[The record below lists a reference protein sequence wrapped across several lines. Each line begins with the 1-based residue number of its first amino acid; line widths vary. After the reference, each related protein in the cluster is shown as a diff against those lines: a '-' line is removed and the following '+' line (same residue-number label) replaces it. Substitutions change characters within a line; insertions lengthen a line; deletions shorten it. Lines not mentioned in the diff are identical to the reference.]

1 MKFFHIADLHLGK
14 MLHHVPLTET
24 DQAFWVERFLEA
36 VDEHRPDAVVV
47 AGDIYDRRVPPVE
60 AVRLFDHFL
69 TQLARRGVYVF
80 LIPGNHDSAVRVAH
94 VNELLSSHR
103 IFIAGELQRELM
115 HITVPGES
123 VESGDAS
130 VPGKPGEGIDVTFW
144 LLPYIFPKA
153 VADSRV
159 CGREDLSSYD
169 EAARLLLSQ
178 QQIDTS
184 SCNVLVAHQ
193 NVLAGGVKPQHS
205 DSETIIGGI
214 GEIEYT
220 AFDAFDYVALGHI
233 HHAQK
238 VGRETVRYAGCPL
251 YYDFSELGRCKD
263 LTMVT
268 IRSKNDIAIERIP
281 ITLQHQIL
289 QKTGTLSELLEE
301 GAALRDKESYYIQC
315 ILQDAHIPPRALE
328 QLREVYGDSLVNV
341 KREIQSAASQSQT
354 DGEGIPGSSGAPGLE
369 EQFAAFYQ
377 DRMQELPDARQ
388 EAILH
393 RILEQ
398 QSRHG
403 TEYVQ
408 SVSEIPEEEIQEL
421 VELAGEETQEP
432 AAPAGEE
439 TQEPAAPA
447 GEETQEPAAP
457 AGEETQ
463 KPEELAREEA
473 QKSETPAGE

>member
-115 HITVPGES
+115 HITVPGEPGKS
-123 VESGDAS
+123 ADAS
-130 VPGKPGEGIDVTFW
+130 VPVESGESGAASVSGKPGEGIDVTFW

-268 IRSKNDIAIERIP
+268 IRSKDDIAIERIP

-315 ILQDAHIPPRALE
+315 ILQDVHIPPRALE

-354 DGEGIPGSSGAPGLE
+354 DGEGIPGGSGAPGLE

-403 TEYVQ
+403 TDYVQ

-439 TQEPAAPA
+439 TQ
-447 GEETQEPAAP
+447 
-457 AGEETQ
+457 

>member
-115 HITVPGES
+115 HITVPGEPGKS
-123 VESGDAS
+123 ADAS
-130 VPGKPGEGIDVTFW
+130 VPVESGESGAASVSGKPGEGIDVTFW

-268 IRSKNDIAIERIP
+268 IRSKDDIAIERIP

-301 GAALRDKESYYIQC
+301 GAALRNKESYYIQC

-403 TEYVQ
+403 TDYVQ

-439 TQEPAAPA
+439 TQ
-447 GEETQEPAAP
+447 
-457 AGEETQ
+457 

>member
-14 MLHHVPLTET
+14 MLYHVSLTET

-36 VDEHRPDAVVV
+36 VDRHQPDAVVI
-47 AGDIYDRRVPPVE
+47 AGDIYDRRIPPVE
-60 AVRLFDHFL
+60 AVRLFDHL
-69 TQLARRGVYVF
+69 VTELARRGKYVF
-80 LIPGNHDSAVRVAH
+80 VIPGNHDSAVRVAH
-94 VNELLSSHR
+94 VNELLVSHHLY
-103 IFIAGELQRELM
+103 IAGELERELM
-115 HITVPGES
+115 HVTVPGGVLSPAGEG
-123 VESGDAS
+123 VLQGNEYGDGEFQGDAS
-130 VPGKPGEGIDVTFW
+130 GEGQIEGNAPDVTFW

-268 IRSKNDIAIERIP
+268 IRSKDDIAIERIP
-281 ITLQHQIL
+281 ITLRHQIL

-301 GAALRDKESYYIQC
+301 GAALRNKESYYIQC

-328 QLREVYGDSLVNV
+328 QLREV
-341 KREIQSAASQSQT
+341 
-354 DGEGIPGSSGAPGLE
+354 
-369 EQFAAFYQ
+369 
-377 DRMQELPDARQ
+377 
-388 EAILH
+388 
-393 RILEQ
+393 
-398 QSRHG
+398 
-403 TEYVQ
+403 
-408 SVSEIPEEEIQEL
+408 
-421 VELAGEETQEP
+421 
-432 AAPAGEE
+432 
-439 TQEPAAPA
+439 
-447 GEETQEPAAP
+447 
-457 AGEETQ
+457 
-463 KPEELAREEA
+463 
-473 QKSETPAGE
+473 

>member
-1 MKFFHIADLHLGK
+1 
-14 MLHHVPLTET
+14 V
-24 DQAFWVERFLEA
+24 
-36 VDEHRPDAVVV
+36 
-47 AGDIYDRRVPPVE
+47 
-60 AVRLFDHFL
+60 
-69 TQLARRGVYVF
+69 
-80 LIPGNHDSAVRVAH
+80 S
-94 VNELLSSHR
+94 
-103 IFIAGELQRELM
+103 
-115 HITVPGES
+115 
-123 VESGDAS
+123 
-130 VPGKPGEGIDVTFW
+130 GKPGEGIDVTFW

-268 IRSKNDIAIERIP
+268 IRSKDDIAIERIP

-301 GAALRDKESYYIQC
+301 GAVLRNKESYYIQC

-354 DGEGIPGSSGAPGLE
+354 DGEGIPGGSGAPGLE

-403 TEYVQ
+403 TDYVQ
-408 SVSEIPEEEIQEL
+408 SVSEIPEAEIQEL
-421 VELAGEETQEP
+421 VELAGEEI
-432 AAPAGEE
+432 
-439 TQEPAAPA
+439 
-447 GEETQEPAAP
+447 QEPAAP